1 MDPTSPPFKP
11 RLRVSQVGA
20 LRDGVPC
27 VPGGQSPSGPAQGLL
42 SSASH
47 LLLPSSESDV
57 ATTPRW
63 VWEESGG
70 QVPNTEPGVHSPSD
84 GGGVEV
90 THRVDPG
97 ALCNITAEKVPH
109 SFRGCNGQTHNGK
122 KNRNFFGENV
132 QLSFADNTPWA
143 SLVVQ
148 MVKNLPAMWETWV
161 RSLGQEDPLQ
171 EEMATYS
178 SILPWG
184 ISQTEEPGGLQ
195 SMGSRRVRQNG
206 SDGAHMHTPS
216 IGGRAWASTALW
228 IRSLITGEV
237 RVPQSTL

>member
-1 MDPTSPPFKP
+1 M
-11 RLRVSQVGA
+11 
-20 LRDGVPC
+20 
-27 VPGGQSPSGPAQGLL
+27 
-42 SSASH
+42 
-47 LLLPSSESDV
+47 
-57 ATTPRW
+57 
-63 VWEESGG
+63 
-70 QVPNTEPGVHSPSD
+70 PNTEPGVHSPSD

-90 THRVDPG
+90 TYRVDPG

-122 KNRNFFGENV
+122 KNRNFLGENV

-184 ISQTEEPGGLQ
+184 ISQTEEPVGYSPWDQGESDRTEATEHTCTHLQKEGELGLPRLY
-195 SMGSRRVRQNG
+195 GFAR
-206 SDGAHMHTPS
+206 
-216 IGGRAWASTALW
+216 
-228 IRSLITGEV
+228 
-237 RVPQSTL
+237 